1 MGRTGIGTA
10 APSRRQIES
19 VAGGN
24 VVVVVNYGIGNLGSI
39 ANMLRRIGVEVA
51 VSSEADVIAGADRLI
66 LPGVGAFDAAM
77 ERLLASGLVEP
88 LQRQVVEDRV
98 PLLGICLGMQLLTE
112 RSEEGRLPGLGWISA
127 DTVRFRFAEDDRNLR
142 VPHMGWNTL
151 SVRHDDSLFRH
162 TSAEARFY
170 FVHSYHVRCR
180 DESDILATTH
190 YGQEFV
196 AAFGHGN
203 IFGTQ
208 FHPEKS
214 HTFGMEVLR
223 AFCEA

>member
-1 MGRTGIGTA
+1 
-10 APSRRQIES
+10 
-19 VAGGN
+19 

-39 ANMLRRIGVEVA
+39 ANMLRRIGIEVA
-51 VSSEADVIAGADRLI
+51 VASETGPVAAADRLI

-77 ERLLASGLVEP
+77 ERLLASGLVETIRRRV
-88 LQRQVVEDRV
+88 LEDGV

-112 RSEEGRLPGLGWISA
+112 RSEEGGLPGLGWVPA
-127 DTVRFRFAEDDRNLR
+127 DTVRFRFPEDDEDRR
-142 VPHMGWNTL
+142 IPHMGWNTV
-151 SVRHDDSLFRH
+151 SVRRGDSLFRH
-162 TSAEARFY
+162 TSADARFY

-180 DESDILATTH
+180 SESDILATTH
-190 YGQEFV
+190 YGREFV

-203 IFGTQ
+203 VFGTQ

-223 AFCEA
+223 AFCEP